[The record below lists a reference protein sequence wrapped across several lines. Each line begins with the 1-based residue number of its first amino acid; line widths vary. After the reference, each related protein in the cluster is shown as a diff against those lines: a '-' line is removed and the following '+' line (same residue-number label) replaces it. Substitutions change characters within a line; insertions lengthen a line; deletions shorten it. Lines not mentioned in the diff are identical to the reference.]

1 MTEEKID
8 KIASMSTDESQ
19 EASQGIKNVST
30 TIPSGAVDQER
41 FSSLTGA
48 TTVPGGPQPVSGTGQ
63 TSLMDTVRDLQYQGG
78 APSQVTYQT
87 LVAQTQEAV
96 SKITEIKKLLASPDV
111 RLKDSTSQ
119 LLRGKLDHIYDNL
132 KVALSRAG
140 LEYNPTAAANISE
153 TTHPNPIARFLGFL
167 TDGQFQLQNLG
178 AELQATTATR
188 KELTPVNMLA
198 IQVKVTQIQQELE
211 LFTSLLSKG
220 LESIKT
226 IMNIQV

>member
-1 MTEEKID
+1 MTEENVEKIT
-8 KIASMSTDESQ
+8 SMSTDKKLE
-19 EASQGIKNVST
+19 GTKNVST
-30 TIPSGAVDQER
+30 LTPSGAVDQEH
-41 FSSLTGA
+41 FTSLVGTQTA
-48 TTVPGGPQPVSGTGQ
+48 PVAPQTEAVSGSGQ

-78 APSQVTYQT
+78 KPAQVTYQT
-87 LVAQTQEAV
+87 LVSQTQEAV

-111 RLKDSTSQ
+111 RLKDSTSK

-132 KVALSRAG
+132 KVALSHAG
-140 LEYNPTAAANISE
+140 LEYNPTAAAAPE
-153 TTHPNPIARFLGFL
+153 GTHPNPIARFLGFL

-188 KELTPVNMLA
+188 KELSPVNMLA